1 MKKRTVWICA
11 LVIYLLVVCLILSWK
26 IDNEMQNQVIIRPI
40 TVTEKSTGVFSLSVD
55 CLFPEYPATALFR
68 LSPGT
73 GWHDGLRVSRLE
85 PQEYRVDPVLG
96 SVEVLTTK
104 DMQVI
109 RHAAHYPRPGEKAR
123 VVQQSSREDEY
134 LLLYQRFMPPW
145 ADTEGFFLMAE
156 NETARL
162 LSVADGGDP
171 FMEDQ
176 AQERLNKM
184 EFAFWRIYSLR
195 DVERFLEALPML
207 AGVAAILWA
216 MLVLGVQC
224 CAAAENPEQRRTL
237 RYNAGLEALLMLA
250 LTLLLGH
257 ICLPNSLLPKDS
269 ILNFRFYAR
278 ELDTIL
284 KALGQLGQERQL
296 FTLKRVMENLSVKI
310 LLAGFSTPLLW
321 WIGWGL
327 TFRKMVNRQL
337 CGKSQI
343 EKN

>member
-1 MKKRTVWICA
+1 MKKRTIWICA
-11 LVIYLLVVCLILSWK
+11 LVIYLLVVCLILSQK

-40 TVTEKSTGVFSLSVD
+40 TVTEKSTGIFSLSVD
-55 CLFPEYPATALFR
+55 CLFPEYPTTVLFR

-73 GWHDGLRVSRLE
+73 GWHDGLRVARLE
-85 PQEYRVDPVLG
+85 AQEYHVDPVQL

-123 VVQQSSREDEY
+123 VVQQSSREDQY

-145 ADTEGFFLMAE
+145 AETEGFSLMAE

-176 AQERLNKM
+176 AQERLQKI
-184 EFAFWRIYSLR
+184 EFTFWRIYSLQ
-195 DVERFLEALPML
+195 DVSHFLETLPML

-224 CAAAENPEQRRTL
+224 CALAENLEQRRTL
-237 RYNAGLEALLMLA
+237 WYSAGLEALLMLA
-250 LTLLLGH
+250 LMLLLGR
-257 ICLPNSLLPKDS
+257 ISLPGSLLPEDS
-269 ILNFRFYAR
+269 ILNFKFYAQ
-278 ELDTIL
+278 ELDTIFGTL
-284 KALGQLGQERQL
+284 TALGQGQSLLALKQL
-296 FTLKRVMENLSVKI
+296 TENLAAKCLIS
-310 LLAGFSTPLLW
+310 GFFAPLLW
-321 WIGWGL
+321 WIGRNIGL
-327 TFRKMVNRQL
+327 RRMENKA
-337 CGKSQI
+337 S
-343 EKN
+343 E